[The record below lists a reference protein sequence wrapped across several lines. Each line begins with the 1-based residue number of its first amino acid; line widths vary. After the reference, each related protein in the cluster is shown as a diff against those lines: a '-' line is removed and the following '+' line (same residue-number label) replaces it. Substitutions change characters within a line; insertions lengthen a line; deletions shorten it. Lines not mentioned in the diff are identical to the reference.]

1 MSDKARS
8 SWDLPHIH
16 SAAPI
21 IFGISLIGFWFALVY
36 IFSIPGYLVPSPAS
50 VLNEFIARGRLLA
63 LDTLITAQE
72 AGMGFLIGTTFGFLC
87 GVVFAHSR
95 LLEKTFQPY
104 LVGLQAIPVV
114 AIAPLLVIWFGSGI
128 AGKVALS
135 AFISYFPVVIST
147 SYGLRRIQNEMIEL
161 FSVLRA
167 TKMQTLTKLRI
178 PHALPYIFSSLRVSA
193 TLSVI
198 GAIVGEMAGANQGLG
213 HRILVASY
221 RTETALMFAGIACA
235 SALGLL
241 FFAFVHL
248 SGTLMLKNH
257 NHDYTNE

>member
-1 MSDKARS
+1 
-8 SWDLPHIH
+8 
-16 SAAPI
+16 
-21 IFGISLIGFWFALVY
+21 
-36 IFSIPGYLVPSPAS
+36 
-50 VLNEFIARGRLLA
+50 
-63 LDTLITAQE
+63 
-72 AGMGFLIGTTFGFLC
+72 MGFLIGTTFGFLC
-87 GVVFAHSR
+87 GVAFAHSR
-95 LLEKTFQPY
+95 LLENTFQPY
-104 LVGLQAIPVV
+104 LVSLQAIPVV
-114 AIAPLLVIWFGSGI
+114 AIAPLLVIWFGSGM

-147 SYGLRRIQNEMIEL
+147 TYGLRRVQNEMIEL

-167 TKMQTLTKLRI
+167 TKMETLIKLRI

-241 FFAFVHL
+241 FFALVRLVAAF
-248 SGTLMLKNH
+248 MLKNH
-257 NHDYTNE
+257 NYDYTNE